1 MEAKAVRQ
9 RNRREMGY
17 VRDIV
22 KDKGLDIGLGSMVT
36 LNTNPSGLTPYYG
49 GTTHGGWQIFMRFWP
64 SKTTH

>member
-1 MEAKAVRQ
+1 MEAEAVRQ

-49 GTTHGGWQIFMRFWP
+49 STAHGGWQVFMRFRT
-64 SKTTH
+64 SKMTH